1 MNGFSRQNESPSCHR
16 FSNRRCFSP
25 HPTRN
30 NPTRNNPTRNNP
42 TRNNPTR
49 HPSCRRAGRF
59 LYALHTASIRPLA
72 GALGY

>member
-1 MNGFSRQNESPSCHR
+1 MNGFSRQNESPSYHR

-30 NPTRNNPTRNNP
+30 NLTRNNSTRNNS
-42 TRNNPTR
+42 TRN
-49 HPSCRRAGRF
+49 PSCRRAGRF
-59 LYALHTASIRPLA
+59 LYALHTASIRLLA